1 MHPREEHVLTP
12 ALSYMTTQ
20 LMESVF
26 DKGGTGHRVA
36 NLLTRPVAGKT
47 GTTDS
52 DAWFIGYTP
61 ELTTAVWVGYD
72 RGRAITSS
80 EAHRAAPIFANFT
93 EAALEGTAPH
103 LFPVPSGVV
112 SLYID
117 PTTNLL
123 ASPGCPNPVLETF
136 LSGTEPTE
144 TCSLHRS
151 TAEEQNGRGSE
162 NRSLWSKLRH
172 WWGV

>member
-1 MHPREEHVLTP
+1 MLR
-12 ALSYMTTQ
+12 
-20 LMESVF
+20 
-26 DKGGTGHRVA
+26 
-36 NLLTRPVAGKT
+36 RPVAGKT

-80 EAHRAAPIFANFT
+80 EAHRAAPIFAQFT
-93 EAALEGTAPH
+93 ESALEGTPPSP
-103 LFPVPSGVV
+103 FPMPEGVV
-112 SLYID
+112 NVYID
-117 PTTNLL
+117 PSTNLL
-123 ASPGCPNPVLETF
+123 ASPDCPNPVLETF

-144 TCSLHRS
+144 RISDRYSSSKGHKES
-151 TAEEQNGRGSE
+151 DDKGGSI
-162 NRSLWSKLRH
+162 WSKLRH